1 MRILVCD
8 DRPSQCRRTIRA
20 IGARGETDELAGS
33 ELKSSLTALFG
44 NISSVLNGDGVA
56 EEWECPSEFEGY
68 DVAIVDNNLTALEL
82 EGARLT
88 AETIVGYLRA
98 FTDIPYIVSLN
109 KNIHVDFDLRYLFG
123 DYQSLADLALN
134 TTHLGNDRLWGT
146 EARQKFAP
154 WYWPCLPEAA
164 ERRREQLRFLE
175 TRFDQPVWK
184 GLRFPV
190 EADEYLS
197 LRAKSPL
204 SSGERE
210 AQEASFDVFVRG
222 TRTLPPAEVET
233 IRMLADDGVDGAKR
247 AMWRIA
253 AYEVDRWV
261 RRDVLG
267 TQDVLIDLPHL
278 VAQMPFLLGR
288 KADDVDGW
296 NALLTEAEPS
306 LALDGALFERHLG
319 HARFPH
325 EMWVPGPCF
334 WWPRLKADRD
344 LTEQYFAADGDWP
357 DAVFCEDVSR
367 FVVIGNGGESEPPLE
382 FQTELEGS
390 WGTRYIAH
398 VADYAYTP
406 RSRILGNAT

>member
-8 DRPSQCRRTIRA
+8 DKQKQCQRTMKA
-20 IGARGETDELAGS
+20 IGSRGEVSGLAGGKLKSALTAFFERVSKALNGAAGS
-33 ELKSSLTALFG
+33 EA
-44 NISSVLNGDGVA
+44 
-56 EEWECPSEFEGY
+56 WECLNEFKGY
-68 DVAIVDNNLTALEL
+68 DVAIIDNNLTGLGF

-88 AETIVGYLRA
+88 GETIVGYLRA
-98 FTDIPYIVSLN
+98 FTDIPYFISLN

-123 DYQSLADLALN
+123 DYQSIADLALN
-134 TTHLGNDRLWGT
+134 TEHLRNGRLWDP
-146 EARQKFAP
+146 EVREEFSP
-154 WYWPCLPEAA
+154 WYWPRLAEAA
-164 ERRREQLRFLE
+164 ERRREQVRFLE
-175 TRFDQPVWK
+175 TRFDQPVWEA
-184 GLRFPV
+184 LSFPV

-197 LRAKSPL
+197 LRAQSPL
-204 SSGERE
+204 LSGERE
-210 AQEASFDVFVRG
+210 AQEASFGVFFRA
-222 TRTLPPAEVET
+222 TRTLPPAELET
-233 IRMLADDGVDGAKR
+233 IRKLVDEDVEGARR

-267 TQDVLIDLPHL
+267 SQDVLVDLPHL

-306 LALDGALFERHLG
+306 LALDGALFERHLK

-334 WWPRLKADRD
+334 WWPRLKADRG